1 VASDEME
8 ELTAAEE
15 RRAAEE
21 ALIAER
27 NAAQRE
33 ADRQDATGG
42 EQPLVLPP
50 EGYAAPADPP
60 TDRPSHRQG

>member
-1 VASDEME
+1 MSDHSSD

-33 ADRQDATGG
+33 AEADGSTERVLLADLRALEADAQADARPDA
-42 EQPLVLPP
+42 QPDA
-50 EGYAAPADPP
+50 G
-60 TDRPSHRQG
+60 

>member
-1 VASDEME
+1 MD

-33 ADRQDATGG
+33 CEAKGET
-42 EQPLVLPP
+42 EQPLILL
-50 EGYAAPADPP
+50 ESDERDQIG
-60 TDRPSHRQG
+60 

>member
-1 VASDEME
+1 MSDHSSD

-33 ADRQDATGG
+33 AEADGSTER
-42 EQPLVLPP
+42 VLL
-50 EGYAAPADPP
+50 
-60 TDRPSHRQG
+60 TDLRALENEASQERKP

>member
-1 VASDEME
+1 MSDHSND

-27 NAAQRE
+27 NAAQRQAE
-33 ADRQDATGG
+33 ADGSTERVLLTDLRAL
-42 EQPLVLPP
+42 EQEASQEREP
-50 EGYAAPADPP
+50 
-60 TDRPSHRQG
+60 